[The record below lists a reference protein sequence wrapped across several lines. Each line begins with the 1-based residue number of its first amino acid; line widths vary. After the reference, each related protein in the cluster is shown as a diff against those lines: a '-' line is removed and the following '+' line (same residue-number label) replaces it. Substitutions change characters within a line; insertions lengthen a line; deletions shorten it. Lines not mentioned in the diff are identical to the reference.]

1 MCDKTS
7 ESSLENSLQF
17 FLFSSYQQCC
27 IHIQTSSI
35 DFCCKSIDW
44 FQYESNI
51 GLIWVKVLVLKLQRM
66 CFGISQRN
74 YAMTLELTAQK
85 MKFSIKDF
93 FIFCAVTQNICYN
106 YVTHEFHSK
115 STLCSCLN
123 VKKLLARN
131 RHHIRTHNRLFRE
144 RTLNHLAKLA
154 KWLTVGLRIK
164 WLLVRI
170 PLLSLETQV

>member
-1 MCDKTS
+1 
-7 ESSLENSLQF
+7 
-17 FLFSSYQQCC
+17 
-27 IHIQTSSI
+27 
-35 DFCCKSIDW
+35 
-44 FQYESNI
+44 
-51 GLIWVKVLVLKLQRM
+51 
-66 CFGISQRN
+66 
-74 YAMTLELTAQK
+74 MTLELTAQK

-93 FIFCAVTQNICYN
+93 FIFCAVTQTICYN
-106 YVTHEFHSK
+106 HVTHEFHSK
-115 STLCSCLN
+115 STLCSWLN